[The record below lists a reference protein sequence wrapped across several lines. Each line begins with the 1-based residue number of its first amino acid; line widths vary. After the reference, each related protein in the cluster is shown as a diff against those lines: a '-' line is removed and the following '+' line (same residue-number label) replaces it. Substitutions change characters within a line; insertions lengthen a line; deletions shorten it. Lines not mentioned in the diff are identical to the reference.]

1 MVDSKGNNKF
11 DLGVKGLNQ
20 QPKLAIFF
28 MLLMQKKMF
37 TKEDSQTLYLILN
50 IHKRWLIALKSVP
63 SKPPKKW
70 LQIENNKQRRKLK
83 L

>member
-1 MVDSKGNNKF
+1 MLKPATQACN
-11 DLGVKGLNQ
+11 
-20 QPKLAIFF
+20 IFYVTHA
-28 MLLMQKKMF
+28 KKMF

-70 LQIENNKQRRKLK
+70 LQIENNKQRKKLK

>member
-1 MVDSKGNNKF
+1 
-11 DLGVKGLNQ
+11 
-20 QPKLAIFF
+20 
-28 MLLMQKKMF
+28 MLLMQKKVF

-70 LQIENNKQRRKLK
+70 LQIENNKQRQKLK

>member
-28 MLLMQKKMF
+28 MLLMQKKVF

-50 IHKRWLIALKSVP
+50 IHKR
-63 SKPPKKW
+63 
-70 LQIENNKQRRKLK
+70 
-83 L
+83 